1 MWLLV
6 DGGLAGLGPE
16 KPPHAP
22 SLVGC
27 ANMIMST
34 YPSSSPELGI
44 RSGPSLSNSAKLMP
58 DGPVSMRASAC
69 RNPSCI
75 RLVAATL
82 KMPLQL
88 VVLYGL
94 PVHVPGVPVYVTSL
108 LSSTTQP
115 IIWPR
120 MLKTP

>member
-6 DGGLAGLGPE
+6 DGGLAGLRPE
-16 KPPHAP
+16 KTPHAP
-22 SLVGC
+22 YLLGC

-44 RSGPSLSNSAKLMP
+44 RSGPSLSNCAKLMP
-58 DGPVSMRASAC
+58 EAPVSTRASAW

-75 RLVAATL
+75 RLTAPTL

-94 PVHVPGVPVYVTSL
+94 PVHVPGVP
-108 LSSTTQP
+108 
-115 IIWPR
+115 
-120 MLKTP
+120 